1 VGEYYPDGLKDDGRL
16 ASQSHGSS
24 HKGGRRVRIV
34 SRAITTVLSFVCYL
48 AVLYG
53 IKLMDL
59 SRLITALFVLID
71 MVFMMLIIIY
81 AIGEKEAEGGK

>member
-1 VGEYYPDGLKDDGRL
+1 M
-16 ASQSHGSS
+16 
-24 HKGGRRVRIV
+24 RIV

-59 SRLITALFVLID
+59 PRLMTALFVLAD

-81 AIGEKEAEGGK
+81 VIGEKEADAGK